1 MGCYLVL
8 TKKEILP
15 FATSWM
21 DLEGIM
27 LDKLRK
33 TQKEKYCTI
42 SFHLYVKFKIVK
54 LRSKELNGAF
64 RGWGGGFKVS
74 FTQDGEVL
82 ESYLHTVC

>member
-1 MGCYLVL
+1 MACTRTHTHTHTHTHKHTHPTVGCYLVL
-8 TKKEILP
+8 TEKEILP

-54 LRSKELNGAF
+54 LIEA
-64 RGWGGGFKVS
+64 
-74 FTQDGEVL
+74 
-82 ESYLHTVC
+82 ES

>member
-1 MGCYLVL
+1 MVHARTHTHTTVRYYLVL

-33 TQKEKYCTI
+33 TQKKKYRPI
-42 SFHLYVKFKIVK
+42 SLIC
-54 LRSKELNGAF
+54 EI
-64 RGWGGGFKVS
+64 
-74 FTQDGEVL
+74 
-82 ESYLHTVC
+82 